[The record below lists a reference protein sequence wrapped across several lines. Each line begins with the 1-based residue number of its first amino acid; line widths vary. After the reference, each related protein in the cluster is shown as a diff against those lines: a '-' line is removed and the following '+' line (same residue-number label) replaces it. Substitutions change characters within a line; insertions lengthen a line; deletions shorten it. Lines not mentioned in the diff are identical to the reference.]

1 MAFIMSGYEDDG
13 DARLFS
19 MISPQD
25 FSPMLHDYGF
35 AVQGVAQYGLYLL
48 NRLFQP
54 DRTTDELIAL
64 A

>member
-1 MAFIMSGYEDDG
+1 
-13 DARLFS
+13 